1 MERRG
6 AEHPDDGAPP
16 ADCESACG
24 SEWGGG
30 RTLVE
35 AARVTGLNGVGIGR
49 GLTTLGAR
57 MREQLGLPLDR
68 PVIMSGHQ
76 AELWHPGILAKWIAG
91 VEIARRVGGVF
102 AWLHV
107 DQDTN
112 EPGAIDVPVIDA
124 AGVLVRRTLTLV
136 DPARDVPTGS
146 RRAARIDGARAA
158 PARGESLVDAPAVER
173 IVAALNVHADQPT
186 LALQFGRAIEAIAAG
201 VAGGGDG
208 GARSITTTDLA
219 ATDAFATLVD
229 LLERDPVRAVEA
241 HNRAVAEVPEAEMR
255 ALGVKRGAADGRA
268 EQPARVELPLWRVG
282 PGAVRTPVML
292 SQVSSIPI
300 AELRPRAL
308 LMTGL
313 SRLGACDLFIHG
325 MGGGVYD
332 RVTDRWLEMWLG
344 GDSGATGDVRDSL
357 PLAPVIVAT
366 ATARLDFGAGRG
378 GVSVGA
384 ARAAQHA
391 AHRARHDPALV
402 GDPEGAA
409 FKRSLVERIAGTTD
423 RATRLALYREMHAA
437 LERVRETRAGEIEK
451 FRRAAADLA
460 RRAAEQGV
468 VAERAWALP
477 LYPGATLATVAEAV
491 REAVRKEMGP

>member
-1 MERRG
+1 MEPRG
-6 AEHPDDGAPP
+6 AEHPDDGAPA
-16 ADCESACG
+16 ADAEGACA
-24 SEWGGG
+24 
-30 RTLVE
+30 LVE
-35 AARVTGLNGVGIGR
+35 SARVTGLEGVRIGR
-49 GLTTLGAR
+49 APTGLSAR

-112 EPGAIDVPVIDA
+112 EPGAIDVPVIDGS
-124 AGVLVRRTLTLV
+124 GVLVKRTLTLV
-136 DPARDVPTGS
+136 DPSRDVPTGS
-146 RRAARIDGARAA
+146 RPAARIDRARAA
-158 PARGESLVDAPAVER
+158 PARGESLVDSAAVER
-173 IVAALNVHADQPT
+173 IVADLNAHAAEPT
-186 LALQFGRAIEAIAAG
+186 LALQFGRTIEAIAAR
-201 VAGGGDG
+201 VAGGGGDG
-208 GARSITTTDLA
+208 VRSITTTDLA

-229 LLERDPVRAVEA
+229 LLRRDPVRAVEA

-255 ALGVKRGAADGRA
+255 ALGLKRGAADGRS

-292 SQVSSIPI
+292 SQVASIPL

-313 SRLGACDLFIHG
+313 ARLGACDVFIHG
-325 MGGGVYD
+325 IGGGVYD
-332 RVTDRWLEMWLG
+332 RITDRWLETWLG
-344 GDSGATGDVRDSL
+344 GDAGANTDLRGSL

-366 ATARLDFGAGRG
+366 ATARLDFGSDRG
-378 GVSVGA
+378 GVSVEA

-409 FKRSLVERIAGTTD
+409 FKRSLVERIAATQD
-423 RATRLALYREMHAA
+423 RGTRLALYREMHAA
-437 LERVRETRAGEIEK
+437 LERVREASAAEIEK
-451 FRRAAADLA
+451 FQREAADRA
-460 RRAAEQGV
+460 RRAAEIGV
-468 VAERAWALP
+468 VVERTWALS
-477 LYPGATLATVAEAV
+477 LYPQETLAKVAEAV